1 MPCLQQ
7 RKTPV
12 RLMSSTRHQTAE
24 VGGQHRDVPGEED
37 AGVVDENVHAA
48 VARLDRRVELRDA
61 LLVRDVDGEGLR
73 LAARVDELRR
83 HRPRCFLGHVGAGD
97 SSALGGQTSRG
108 RTADPAAGT
117 GDHTNLPV

>member
-1 MPCLQQ
+1 MLAAEEDAGQVDVEHPAPD
-7 RKTPV
+7 R
-12 RLMSSTRHQTAE
+12 E

-97 SSALGGQTSRG
+97 SSALGGQDVSRTH
-108 RTADPAAGT
+108 RRSRRRRR
-117 GDHTNLPV
+117 